1 MQLWNM
7 KLCSKNVT
15 LKFMLKKFEKYC
27 LINLNPIKDIIY
39 EMIDLSRWLK
49 REKALHKQDKEPKY
63 AIIVLQKLIF
73 HVPVHQLLQPAQYA
87 IE

>member
-1 MQLWNM
+1 MTNQ
-7 KLCSKNVT
+7 
-15 LKFMLKKFEKYC
+15 
-27 LINLNPIKDIIY
+27 KDAI
-39 EMIDLSRWLK
+39 LHLK